1 MVSRLIW
8 AFVCAVVAAIA
19 LPAIA
24 RAAGPECIAPAR
36 QGGGFDLTCRLAQ
49 AGLGEDVGLRVTYMP
64 GGVGAVAYNM
74 VVAQRT
80 AERDTIVA
88 FSGGSLLNLAQGK
101 FGKFSGREVRWIAAI
116 GADYGMVAVRADA
129 PYRSLQDLI
138 GAVKK
143 SPRKRVFG
151 GGGTVGSQDWMKAAA
166 LLRMANVDHRAF
178 PYVSFE
184 GGGEASTALL
194 SGHVQVYTG
203 DVSEVGQLWREGRI
217 RILAVLSD
225 TRLAG
230 EMASIPT
237 AREQGYPLAWPT
249 VRGFYMGPNVDPG
262 DYERWVGRFREMLA
276 SEKFRDARL
285 ASALLPFDRTSDDLA
300 QYVERSIAEYR
311 ELART
316 FGLAN

>member
-1 MVSRLIW
+1 MRPNW
-8 AFVCAVVAAIA
+8 PFVLAVAAAIVF
-19 LPAIA
+19 PATV

-36 QGGGFDLTCRLAQ
+36 PGGGFDLTCRLAQ
-49 AGLGEDVGLRVTYMP
+49 AELGEDVGMHVTYMP

-74 VVAQRT
+74 IAAQRT

-116 GADYGMVAVRADA
+116 GADYGMVAVRSDA

-203 DVSEVGQLWREGRI
+203 DVSEVGQLWRDGRI

-225 TRLAG
+225 ARLAG

-249 VRGFYMGPNVDPG
+249 VRGFYMGPNVDP
-262 DYERWVGRFREMLA
+262 ENHALWVGRFRKMLA
-276 SEKFRDARL
+276 SEKFRDARH
-285 ASALLPFDRTSDDLA
+285 ASALLPFDRTGDDLA
-300 QYVERSIAEYR
+300 QYVDRSIAEYR